1 MSGSSPLTRGA
12 RLYGRMRAAPRGI
25 IPAYAESTHA
35 RSCKACR
42 CEDHPRLRGEHFTLR
57 QLWASGAGSSPLTRG
72 ALTSL
77 PSVIC
82 SVRIIPAYAGST
94 EHACG
99 THSRTRDHPRL
110 RGEHSA
116 RRFL

>member
-1 MSGSSPLTRGA
+1 MGVCGLLLGGSSPLTRGA
-12 RLYGRMRAAPRGI
+12 LTGYIFVIPAKRI

-72 ALTSL
+72 APLL
-77 PSVIC
+77 GLHV
-82 SVRIIPAYAGST
+82 
-94 EHACG
+94 
-99 THSRTRDHPRL
+99 
-110 RGEHSA
+110 
-116 RRFL
+116 